1 MKAIVFDTGLKYLED
16 HPLPEPGPD
25 EALIKV
31 LMAGIC
37 NTDLEIIKGYMGFK
51 GVLGHE
57 FVGVVKKVN
66 GTDQQRVG
74 QRVVGEI
81 NCYCGSCDYC
91 RKGLKTHCPN
101 RATLGIMNKDGAF
114 AEYLSLP
121 LSTLWPVP
129 PDLPDETA
137 VFVEPLAAAFE
148 IQTQI
153 HLSPVHRV
161 LVLGDGKLGLLCAF
175 VLNLSGLEVTLCGNH
190 AGKLRLASAQ
200 GIVTLLRSDL
210 RPDKNFD
217 VVVEAT
223 GSADGFQT
231 ALQCL
236 RPRGIIVLKSTLAEG
251 KEMNLTPLVI
261 DEITLVG
268 SRCGPFGPALRAMTR
283 SSLPLQQMITGIY
296 KPRQFRA
303 AFAKARQKGTLKILF
318 DFRQP

>member
-1 MKAIVFDTGLKYLED
+1 MKAVVFDTELKYLEE

-57 FVGVVKKVN
+57 FVGVVEKVH
-66 GTDQQRVG
+66 GTGQQRVG

-81 NCYCGSCDYC
+81 NCYCGTCDYC

-114 AEYLSLP
+114 AEYLTLP
-121 LSTLWPVP
+121 VSTLWPVP

-148 IQTQI
+148 IPEQI
-153 HLSPVHRV
+153 HLAPVQRV

-175 VLNLSGLEVTLCGNH
+175 VLNLSGLAVTLCGNH
-190 AGKLRLASAQ
+190 GGKLRLASAQ
-200 GIVTLLRSDL
+200 GIKTLLGPEL
-210 RPDKNFD
+210 KPAGNFD

-231 ALQCL
+231 ALQCV

-268 SRCGPFGPALRAMTR
+268 SRCGPFGPALRAMARGT
-283 SSLPLQQMITGIY
+283 LPFSQMISGIY
-296 KPRQFRA
+296 RPEQCLA
-303 AFAKARQKGTLKILF
+303 AFAKAREKGSLKILF
-318 DFRQP
+318 DFRNH